1 MIHQSRLLLYFCI
14 RGRAAGKVG
23 GGGGGGGGGWERESD
38 NSLSV
43 NYSSQVLRPAKT
55 EETNS
60 NHQSNKRQSGEV
72 SGGHDKN
79 SRVNTGHPCT

>member
-23 GGGGGGGGGWERESD
+23 GGGGGESD
-38 NSLSV
+38 TLLSV